1 MEVTRSDIQ
10 TRPYDQPQPPQCEHA
25 AFVKMP
31 FPDPETSHLLEEIW
45 SSRNP
50 SLPPWCEYPSHDV
63 SRPVETPL
71 LEPKNTNTSS
81 YSTQPEAA
89 THDIVPI
96 PTQSSQHILA
106 CFFEGWPIQFFI
118 RLDHGGSFHTYP
130 RLGGP
135 FQSLQEAED
144 AIDRHLDHL
153 RAPIMHTNGLPQ
165 AEIAIR
171 HALYWP
177 DGTRKMSSKSNPKLE
192 TVSLLAQALLDKYNE
207 DHLLFGDLAYELDDV
222 VSFREI
228 YEREGRLVNMFY
240 HINLTTKTKGDDG
253 FQSGVD
259 NVFFAE
265 VTRIKGED
273 VQYVLSCFCMVEPND
288 NGQCYGCMRY
298 GNVDLKHPVDVDK
311 YKGGHSYRYSPCSG
325 FDPRR
330 DTPGP
335 DVPAYI
341 QDEEDRLAYEEA
353 TVRSMYEQN

>member
-63 SRPVETPL
+63 SRPVKTPL

-171 HALYWP
+171 HPFTGLMAQERCPPKAIQSLRLSAYWLKLYWTSTMKITFFL
-177 DGTRKMSSKSNPKLE
+177 GILHM
-192 TVSLLAQALLDKYNE
+192 
-207 DHLLFGDLAYELDDV
+207 
-222 VSFREI
+222 
-228 YEREGRLVNMFY
+228 
-240 HINLTTKTKGDDG
+240 NLMM
-253 FQSGVD
+253 
-259 NVFFAE
+259 
-265 VTRIKGED
+265 
-273 VQYVLSCFCMVEPND
+273 L
-288 NGQCYGCMRY
+288 
-298 GNVDLKHPVDVDK
+298 
-311 YKGGHSYRYSPCSG
+311 
-325 FDPRR
+325 
-330 DTPGP
+330 
-335 DVPAYI
+335 
-341 QDEEDRLAYEEA
+341 
-353 TVRSMYEQN
+353 